1 VSQDDTWFTLIAI
14 PPRGRASHATPR
26 RYRDIIHDMPKP
38 AAPSTT
44 PLFVRLPADAAKR
57 LDRAAFERGASKR
70 ELVTDAVVRLLDDR
84 VTVGRAEVAAP
95 ADPEVLTVEQA
106 AELLQVDT
114 DTIRALARQ
123 GELPG
128 RKVGR
133 EWRFSRAAV
142 LAWLGGDS

>member
-1 VSQDDTWFTLIAI
+1 
-14 PPRGRASHATPR
+14 
-26 RYRDIIHDMPKP
+26 MPKP

-84 VTVGRAEVAAP
+84 VTVGRAEVTAP

-133 EWRFSRAAV
+133 EWRFSRVAV

>member
-1 VSQDDTWFTLIAI
+1 MQHSSRSVVTF
-14 PPRGRASHATPR
+14 GRRTTTIDHAL
-26 RYRDIIHDMPKP
+26 PKRP
-38 AAPSTT
+38 GGPTN
-44 PLFVRLPADAAKR
+44 
-57 LDRAAFERGASKR
+57 
-70 ELVTDAVVRLLDDR
+70 
-84 VTVGRAEVAAP
+84 AEVAAP

-142 LAWLGGDS
+142 LAWLGGDA